1 MSIFWILSPAK
12 VNLFLE
18 ILDRRP
24 DGYHNLKTLFAKTS
38 LCDRLGF
45 SPSPSLQ
52 VDIHPSSETCSQV
65 ASLGKEN
72 LVYRAARELQKA
84 FRIHRGAK
92 ILLIKRIPLGAGLG
106 GGSSNA
112 AAALKGL
119 CRLWEIPFPRHKKR
133 LLEIACRLGADVPF
147 FLQESPFCLGE
158 GTGERLTPLPC
169 PRSYWAVLIY
179 PGLSVS
185 TPWAYERLRRDRSRR
200 SKKPLNLTR
209 EGNLDKLAHSLRRG
223 CPPRVWGSFLFNRLE
238 EVVLPR
244 YPQIQKA
251 MTFLKTQEV
260 PSPLMSGSGSSVLG
274 IVPDLLAGRKI
285 LTNLRNSSWSPSL
298 IRIGRRG

>member
-119 CRLWEIPFPRHKKR
+119 C
-133 LLEIACRLGADVPF
+133 
-147 FLQESPFCLGE
+147 QESPFCLGE